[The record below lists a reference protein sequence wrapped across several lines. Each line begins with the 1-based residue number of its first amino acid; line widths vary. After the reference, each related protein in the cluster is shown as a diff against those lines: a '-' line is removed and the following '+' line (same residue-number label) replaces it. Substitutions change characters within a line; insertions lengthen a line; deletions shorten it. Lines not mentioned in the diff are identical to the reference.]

1 MEPTKGTIMQGL
13 SQSFCLLSST
23 ALVSIMAAA
32 PASAADQPPPAPQ
45 ADTRFNGTA
54 DAPHDDIVVTAAR
67 LSANG
72 VTGTTPGG
80 GLMAVQ
86 TGTKLRSTVTRD
98 YLDKQLPAT
107 NAFTLV
113 KSLPGVVV
121 SQGDAFGHSSNLS
134 IRGLS
139 QTSLGFNFEGMPAG
153 DQLSYSAFPE
163 EWADTENVGRINLTR
178 GSTDI
183 TAPVYNATGALMQEE
198 LIDPSHKYGG
208 YASFGVGN
216 HDMNRQFVRINTG
229 DIGNSGVRGFIS
241 GSHTYFKN
249 SRGPGVVKQSHID
262 SKFVKDTDNGSSYK
276 LVVTFNDEFSNRYRF
291 PTLAQWNQLGN
302 GFNFDSTYTPGNAN
316 YYGLRVQGR
325 QSVYASAP
333 SSIVLAKN
341 LRLEVTPYFLY
352 THGYINGASNV
363 STTANYFYG
372 TQNAGTVVLP
382 TGTATGA
389 AMENVDRYDQKTF
402 GQNSYLKLDIG
413 HSQIRA
419 GYWYSH
425 FHHVETSRYELAD
438 VGGSISDPY
447 GNKNALMTT
456 SGLPLSG
463 FEAHID
469 QAVNGVYIDDTTK
482 LLDDRLLI
490 NVGFKYVWID
500 RVANSPLPGTNQH
513 VESHNAKPLP
523 QASIRYSF
531 DDANQVFAD
540 VTTAFRAPSAVS
552 SYINIY
558 NIATGVASSSAVP
571 NLQPEYSVGEEVGYR
586 HHGLVNVTIA
596 AFNYDLRNRLVQ
608 GSQIVNGTS
617 VGFAVNV
624 GRQTARGIEAE
635 IGLNPWHG
643 FSPYASAQY
652 LDAKSKDDY
661 PVAGVYLPTAG
672 KEAVLSP
679 HFVGAAGLTYDNGHL
694 FATVEGNYVSS
705 QYSTFMNDEK
715 LPAFGYANIAL
726 GYRLKD
732 TAFMKK
738 PQVQLNLNNVTNNHY
753 LSGVQGVTANA
764 LATTSRSGTVIAAS
778 APTYN
783 PAGGIGI
790 AFAISAGL

>member
-1 MEPTKGTIMQGL
+1 MQGL
-13 SQSFCLLSST
+13 RKSFFLLGTT
-23 ALVSIMAAA
+23 AMVSVLAAA
-32 PASAADQPPPAPQ
+32 PAMAAEQPPE
-45 ADTRFNGTA
+45 DTRFNGTA
-54 DAPHDDIVVTAAR
+54 DAPHEDIVVTAAK

-98 YLDKQLPAT
+98 YLDKQLAAT

-121 SQGDAFGHSSNLS
+121 AQADAFGHASSLS

-163 EWADTENVGRINLTR
+163 EWADTENVGKINLTR

-198 LIDPSHKYGG
+198 LIDPSHQYGG

-216 HDMNRQFVRINTG
+216 HSMNRQFVRINTG
-229 DIGNSGVRGFIS
+229 DIGNSGVRGFVS

-262 SKFVKDTDNGSSYK
+262 SKFVKDTDNGSSFK
-276 LVVTFNDEFSNRYRF
+276 LVVTFNDEFSNRYRN

-302 GFNFDSTYTPGNAN
+302 GFNFDSTFTPGNSN

-333 SSIVLAKN
+333 SSIVLSKN
-341 LRLEVTPYFLY
+341 LRLETTPYFLY
-352 THGYINGASNV
+352 THGYVNGASTVN
-363 STTANYFYG
+363 TTANYFYG

-382 TGTATGA
+382 AGTANGS

-402 GQNSYLKLDIG
+402 GQNTYLKLDAG
-413 HSQIRA
+413 SSQIRA

-425 FHHVETSRYELAD
+425 FTHVETSRYELAGVD
-438 VGGSISDPY
+438 GTIADPY
-447 GNKNALMTT
+447 GNRAALMTT

-463 FEAHID
+463 FEAHIN
-469 QAVNGVYIDDTTK
+469 QNVNGLYIDDTTK
-482 LLDDRLLI
+482 LLNDKLLI

-500 RVANSPLPGTNQH
+500 RVATSPLPGTNQR
-513 VESHNAKPLP
+513 VESHNGKPLP

-558 NIATGVASSSAVP
+558 NITTGVASSSAVP
-571 NLQPEYSVGEEVGYR
+571 NLQPEYSVGEEIGYR

-635 IGLNPWHG
+635 IGLRPWHG

-652 LDAKSKDDY
+652 LDAQSKDDY

-679 HFVGAAGLTYDNGHL
+679 HFVGAAGLSYDNGHV

-705 QYSTFMNDEK
+705 QYATFMNDEK
-715 LPAFGYANIAL
+715 LPAFGYANISI

-764 LATTSRSGTVIAAS
+764 VATNSRTGTLVAAS
-778 APTYN
+778 SPTYN

-790 AFAISAGL
+790 AFAISTGL